1 MELFDN
7 EFKQWV
13 EEHVNDNVA
22 ALRLRYASAS
32 TEIKEAISQ
41 IEYRQKAADK
51 FLKCRR
57 MGGGAE
63 AAECNFAPQWFPTA
77 LSVEQASSAT
87 VACFHAAV
95 VAPLRS
101 LLDMTMGLGVD
112 AAAVALLDGAKVTAI
127 ERDSR
132 LCLFAKE
139 NYRGIANMDIVN
151 VDSVEWLRG
160 TESMFDWIFIDPARR
175 DNIGRRVYNIHDCTP
190 DVAEILPLML
200 EHASDVLV
208 KLSPMLDISAT
219 IADLRHVRKIY
230 IVEERGD
237 VRELLVHISRDV
249 ESDSATT
256 EIEAVSVD
264 WNFTFTRA
272 QETEAAERYAEPA
285 AGEYLYEPAPA
296 VMKAAPFKL
305 LCDKFNI
312 GALHPNTHLYVSPRK
327 IDGFPGKRY
336 GIEAVIPYNSKYIKR
351 FAKEYPA
358 ASVSVRNFP
367 CTAAALR
374 AKLKVREGDTVK
386 VAGVTLKGGSQVLI
400 VMRRV

>member
-1 MELFDN
+1 M
-7 EFKQWV
+7 
-13 EEHVNDNVA
+13 NDNVT
-22 ALRLRYASAS
+22 ALRLRHASAS
-32 TEIKEAISQ
+32 PEIKEAVSQ

-51 FLKCRR
+51 FMKCRQP
-57 MGGGAE
+57 GGGAE
-63 AAECNFAPQWFPTA
+63 TVDCSFAPQWFPTA

-112 AAAVALLDGAKVTAI
+112 AAAIATLDGAEVTAI

-132 LCLFAKE
+132 LCLFAGE
-139 NYRGIANMDIVN
+139 NYRDIANMKIIN
-151 VDSVEWLRG
+151 ADSVEWLRS
-160 TESMFDWIFIDPARR
+160 TDRMFDWIFIDPARR
-175 DNIGRRVYNIHDCTP
+175 DDIGRRVYNIHDCTP
-190 DVAEILPLML
+190 DVAEILQLML
-200 EHASDVLV
+200 THARDVLV

-219 IADLRHVRKIY
+219 IADLRHVRKVY

-237 VRELLVHISRDV
+237 VRELLAHISRDV
-249 ESDSATT
+249 ESDSDST

-264 WNFTFTRA
+264 WKFSFTRA
-272 QETEAAERYAEPA
+272 QEAAAAERYAEPA
-285 AGEYLYEPAPA
+285 AGEYLYEPSPA
-296 VMKAAPFKL
+296 IMKAAPFKL
-305 LCDKFNI
+305 LCERFDV

-336 GIEAVIPYNSKYIKR
+336 RIEAVIPYGSKYIKR

-374 AKLKVREGDTVK
+374 AKLKVKESDTVK
-386 VAGVTLKGGSQVLI
+386 VAGVTLKGGCQMLL
-400 VMRRV
+400 VMRKE